1 MRILA
6 KVEVEAEQSSYLD
19 EPYECIDIVIT
30 EEDIMEIAKKKALEE
45 SGSTWV
51 EVQKIEFDFSIYN
64 EDI

>member
-6 KVEVEAEQSSYLD
+6 KVEVEAEQSCYFD

-30 EEDIMEIAKKKALEE
+30 EEDIMEIAKQKALEE
-45 SGSTWV
+45 SGSTWA